1 MTINPV
7 SYFFAPFGETPATLT
22 DSMETF
28 AQGTRVFFAG
38 LRAVNDEL
46 GRFATERL
54 KRHMSF
60 SSALFAG
67 PWPAGAV
74 VQMTD
79 YMLESAEAWDEE
91 QTRLAGIL
99 ADALTESFLAE
110 EVIGRVL
117 TPDLPDLPYSPWLE
131 SHDDEPSKGGAR

>member
-7 SYFFAPFGETPATLT
+7 SFFFTPFGETPATIT

-28 AQGTRVFFAG
+28 AQGSRVFFAG
-38 LRAVNDEL
+38 LRAVTDEL

-54 KRHMSF
+54 QRHMSV

-67 PWPAGAV
+67 LWPAGAIA
-74 VQMTD
+74 QMTE

-117 TPDLPDLPYSPWLE
+117 TPDLPYSPWLD
-131 SHDDEPSKGGAR
+131 SHDGEPSDGPAR